1 MSRIASHRDA
11 PAGVDERALSLWTT
25 ETKSARL
32 VTTEGSFSLRV
43 FVDVSTSG
51 DALGC
56 AVFIV

>member
-1 MSRIASHRDA
+1 MSRIASHPVA

-51 DALGC
+51 VVL
-56 AVFIV
+56 VLIV